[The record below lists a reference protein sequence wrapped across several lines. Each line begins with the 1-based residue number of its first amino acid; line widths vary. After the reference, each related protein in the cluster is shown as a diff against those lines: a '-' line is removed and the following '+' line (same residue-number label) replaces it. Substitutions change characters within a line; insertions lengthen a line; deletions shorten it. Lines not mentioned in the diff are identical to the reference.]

1 METPKEQFKTLILR
15 LLGDK
20 DHERLLEIAAKVEKS
35 HRKESSHE
43 IESRLAEWRV
53 LHVCLALLGVL
64 LY

>member
-20 DHERLLEIAAKVEKS
+20 DHERVLEIAAKVEKS

-43 IESRLAEWRV
+43 IERE
-53 LHVCLALLGVL
+53 
-64 LY
+64 